1 MIKIHYNDTFLEVQ
15 ESDSSYRYR
24 SLMRKTQ
31 LVLKYSLPE
40 YVEIPV
46 GAWCE
51 FQGQKFFLMSSQD
64 FKKNGTR
71 DIEYTLTMYDDEARL
86 GLYKLRNPIDRRLK
100 FSMCAKP
107 HEFLEVI
114 VAYMN
119 ERDSSGVWKVGTCI
133 DAPEKTIEFNHTYCD
148 EALQRVADVFET
160 EYENNNHTISLRKV
174 EYFKE
179 DPLPLAYGKGNG
191 FMPGVGRTTQSN
203 ELPIKRLYVQGGEQ
217 NIDRSKYGSAELLLP
232 KNQTLEYEGRTYKS
246 DAEGYYIERY
256 DKVSDAVKDDS
267 LDCSE
272 IYPSRVGKV
281 SSVEC
286 INAEKNFYDFIDL
299 TIPED
304 LNFNDYI
311 IEGETPY
318 IRFQT
323 GMLSGEKEFE
333 FTYKHAERR
342 FEIVPQEIDGVIMP
356 NETFKPEAGV
366 DTYAV
371 FGINLPYDSEYVC
384 DNKTQRGASW
394 DMFREAARYLYEHED
409 QKFTF
414 SGTLQSLWARRNWAN
429 VGGRLIVGGYILF
442 TDNQF
447 AKDGISIRIVGVK
460 DFLTSPYSPIIEIS
474 NSVSGSSLSSQLKE
488 IQNQEVLID
497 DTKKSIIRFTKRRF
511 RDAQETMEM
520 LEDSLLNFSN
530 SINPITVQTM
540 AALVGDESLQFRFVS
555 SRTNLTQVNFQVDY
569 NNETKQLS
577 CPHSFL
583 QHMTIGIS
591 SISSTH
597 ASNEYKIW
605 EMSEFISAVLDD
617 ASKKYYLYAKVSRDN
632 TSEKGVF
639 LLSEKSIALDDVSG
653 YYHLLVGV
661 LNSEYEGERSYVSL
675 YGFTEIL
682 PGRIT
687 TDKIVSGNG
696 ESFFDMVANAM
707 KLGDV
712 LDFNTQGDGKL
723 RLKGTLVQSQSGIEA
738 PMGVY
743 RGAYNSGYTYYQGD
757 EVSYFDGNFTSTY
770 RCTSSTP
777 IKGKVP
783 TNTNYWE
790 VIAQG
795 SKGDKG
801 DTGDSGDDGKNGDY
815 YEYRYAVNGSTSTPP
830 SLTNT
835 SRTPSGWSTSMPSV
849 GALQYL
855 WQIIAKISGTDG
867 SLLTDWSTPVRITP
881 YDGKDGAKGEN
892 PAMVFRGPYDSSKL
906 YYGNN
911 IRLDCVKYGSE
922 YYIARIDADA
932 IAAKNGTTFKDKLP
946 TDTNY
951 WNTFGASFESIA
963 TDLLLAENAN
973 IAGWIYRN
981 SRMESQT
988 TDSNGNPMAY
998 LDGVKGSVRLKGTI
1012 QHSTGTKGNYSDVD
1026 IFFLPAITSDKSIG
1040 MGYEIEDIGKVCRLF
1055 NSSPFGGASYKVS
1068 CNEFEVSK
1076 DGFWTSSSMGGYVAL
1091 VKPQEIVEMT
1101 CFAYKD
1107 EDDTAV
1113 YGRWE
1118 ITSRFSQESFNQ
1130 SDAKGRFP
1138 RALAIGRIGHNG
1150 SAATLSGYWY
1160 DGRSLSSVLSLSR
1173 SSAGV
1178 YNLTMKNGETLPSG
1192 CIIFCTGQ
1200 DTACRY
1206 GTISNLTTSGFTLTI
1221 SDDSSA
1227 NEGYVNIM
1235 ILDPYWWYNMN

>member
-356 NETFKPEAGV
+356 NETFKPEVGV

-460 DFLTSPYSPIIEIS
+460 DFLTSPYSPTIEIS

-770 RCTSSTP
+770 RCTSATP
-777 IKGKVP
+777 IKGIVP
-783 TNTNYWE
+783 TNTSYWE

-801 DTGDSGDDGKNGDY
+801 DDGVAGDY
-815 YEYRYAVNGSTSTPP
+815 YEYRYAVNGSTTAPP
-830 SLTNT
+830 SLSNT
-835 SRTPSGWSTSMPSV
+835 SRNPSGWSTSMPSV

-1040 MGYEIEDIGKVCRLF
+1040 MGCEIEDIGKVCRLF

>member
-442 TDNQF
+442 TDKQF

-460 DFLTSPYSPIIEIS
+460 DFLTSPYSPTIEIS
-474 NSVSGSSLSSQLKE
+474 NSVSGSSLNSQLKE

-555 SRTNLTQVNFQVDY
+555 NRTNLTQVNFQVDY

-770 RCTSSTP
+770 RCTSATP
-777 IKGKVP
+777 IKGIVP
-783 TNTNYWE
+783 TNTSYWE

-801 DTGDSGDDGKNGDY
+801 DAGDDGDDGKNGDY
-815 YEYRYAVNGSTSTPP
+815 YEYRYAVNGSTSTAPT
-830 SLTNT
+830 LNNAT
-835 SRTPSGWSTSMPSV
+835 RTPSGWSTSMPNV
-849 GALQYL
+849 GVLQYL

-867 SLLTDWSTPVRITP
+867 SLLTNWSTPVRITP

-892 PAMVFRGPYDSSKL
+892 PAMAFRGPYDSSKL

-1040 MGYEIEDIGKVCRLF
+1040 MGCEIEDIGKVCRLF

-1068 CNEFEVSK
+1068 CNEFDVSK

>member
-460 DFLTSPYSPIIEIS
+460 DFLTSPYSPTIEIS

-696 ESFFDMVANAM
+696 ESFFDMLANAM

-932 IAAKNGTTFKDKLP
+932 IATKNGTTFKDKLP

-1026 IFFLPAITSDKSIG
+1026 IFFLPAITSDKPIG
-1040 MGYEIEDIGKVCRLF
+1040 MGCEIEDIGKVCRLF

>member
-460 DFLTSPYSPIIEIS
+460 DFLTSPYSPTIEIS

-605 EMSEFISAVLDD
+605 EMSEFLSAVLDD

-696 ESFFDMVANAM
+696 ESFFDMLANAM
-707 KLGDV
+707 KLGDC
-712 LDFNTQGDGKL
+712 LDYYTQGDRKL

-738 PMGVY
+738 PIGVY
-743 RGAYNSGYTYYQGD
+743 RGAYNSSYTYYQGD
-757 EVSYFDGNFTSTY
+757 EVSYYDGRFTSTY
-770 RCTSSTP
+770 RCTSATS
-777 IKGKVP
+777 IKGIVP
-783 TNTNYWE
+783 TNANYWE

-849 GALQYL
+849 GVLQYL

-1040 MGYEIEDIGKVCRLF
+1040 MGCEIEDIGKVCRLF

-1068 CNEFEVSK
+1068 CNEFMVSK
-1076 DGFWTSSSMGGYVAL
+1076 DV
-1091 VKPQEIVEMT
+1091 
-1101 CFAYKD
+1101 
-1107 EDDTAV
+1107 
-1113 YGRWE
+1113 
-1118 ITSRFSQESFNQ
+1118 
-1130 SDAKGRFP
+1130 
-1138 RALAIGRIGHNG
+1138 
-1150 SAATLSGYWY
+1150 
-1160 DGRSLSSVLSLSR
+1160 
-1173 SSAGV
+1173 
-1178 YNLTMKNGETLPSG
+1178 
-1192 CIIFCTGQ
+1192 FCT
-1200 DTACRY
+1200 
-1206 GTISNLTTSGFTLTI
+1206 
-1221 SDDSSA
+1221 
-1227 NEGYVNIM
+1227 
-1235 ILDPYWWYNMN
+1235 

>member
-40 YVEIPV
+40 YIEIPV

-148 EALQRVADVFET
+148 EALQSVADAFET

-179 DPLPLAYGKGNG
+179 DPLPLAYGRGNG

-460 DFLTSPYSPIIEIS
+460 DFLTSPYSPTIEIS
-474 NSVSGSSLSSQLKE
+474 NSVSGSSLNSQLKE

-892 PAMVFRGPYDSSKL
+892 PAMAFRGPYDSSKL

-1040 MGYEIEDIGKVCRLF
+1040 MGCEIEDIGKVCRLF

-1068 CNEFEVSK
+1068 CNEFTVSK

>member
-40 YVEIPV
+40 YIEIPV

-71 DIEYTLTMYDDEARL
+71 DIEYTLTMYDDEVRL

-148 EALQRVADVFET
+148 EALQSVADVFET

-179 DPLPLAYGKGNG
+179 DPLPLAYGRGNG

-246 DAEGYYIERY
+246 DADGYYIERY

-333 FTYKHAERR
+333 FTYKHTERR

-366 DTYAV
+366 DTYSV

-460 DFLTSPYSPIIEIS
+460 DFLTSPYSPTIEIS

-605 EMSEFISAVLDD
+605 KMSEFISAVLDD

-696 ESFFDMVANAM
+696 ESFFDMLANAM
-707 KLGDV
+707 KLGDC
-712 LDFNTQGDGKL
+712 LDYNTQGDRKL

-738 PMGVY
+738 PIGVY
-743 RGAYNSGYTYYQGD
+743 RGAYNSSYTYYQGD
-757 EVSYFDGNFTSTY
+757 EVSYYDGKFTSTY
-770 RCTSSTP
+770 RCTSATS
-777 IKGKVP
+777 IKGIVP
-783 TNTNYWE
+783 TNANYWE

-815 YEYRYAVNGSTSTPP
+815 YEYRYAVNGSTSTAPT
-830 SLTNT
+830 LNNAT
-835 SRTPSGWSTSMPSV
+835 RTPSGWSTSMPSV

-855 WQIIAKISGTDG
+855 WQIIAKISGSDD
-867 SLLTDWSTPVRITP
+867 SLLANWSTPVRITP
-881 YDGKDGAKGEN
+881 YDGKDGAKGES
-892 PAMVFRGPYDSSKL
+892 PAMVFRGPYNSSKL

-922 YYIARIDADA
+922 YYIARIDADT
-932 IAAKNGTTFKDKLP
+932 IAANNGTTFKDKLP

-973 IAGWIYRN
+973 IADWIIKDGKITSQNTTSDGSSTAQLDGEKGGLKLVSDRYRYTALNGQSQIKQTININ
-981 SRMESQT
+981 SEEGVVEARTSDYDVARLESQGIFANRAGQDAVAAST
-988 TDSNGNPMAY
+988 GIS
-998 LDGVKGSVRLKGTI
+998 LKGAI
-1012 QHSTGTKGNYSDVD
+1012 VGLGYGAMDSDFWGSNYGIAGVVGRADNSADNPAPAYGGYFWNLMAAGLILNPKYISGSANSTTY
-1026 IFFLPAITSDKSIG
+1026 L
-1040 MGYEIEDIGKVCRLF
+1040 
-1055 NSSPFGGASYKVS
+1055 
-1068 CNEFEVSK
+1068 
-1076 DGFWTSSSMGGYVAL
+1076 SSST
-1091 VKPQEIVEMT
+1091 P
-1101 CFAYKD
+1101 F
-1107 EDDTAV
+1107 
-1113 YGRWE
+1113 
-1118 ITSRFSQESFNQ
+1118 
-1130 SDAKGRFP
+1130 
-1138 RALAIGRIGHNG
+1138 
-1150 SAATLSGYWY
+1150 
-1160 DGRSLSSVLSLSR
+1160 VLSFA
-1173 SSAGV
+1173 SAGTQTV
-1178 YNLTMKNGETLPSG
+1178 YLPSNP
-1192 CIIFCTGQ
+1192 FEGQ
-1200 DTACRY
+1200 IVFLKQLNGGVMRVTPYA
-1206 GTISNLTTSGFTLTI
+1206 GQKLF
-1221 SDDSSA
+1221 DDSSENA
-1227 NEGYVNIM
+1227 YYDISEGQSLIAIACKASVNNVSYIVW
-1235 ILDPYWWYNMN
+1235 IVNRIKY

>member
-1040 MGYEIEDIGKVCRLF
+1040 MGCEIEDIGKVCRLF

>member
-356 NETFKPEAGV
+356 NETFKPDAGI
-366 DTYAV
+366 DTYAI
-371 FGINLPYDSEYVC
+371 FGIAMPDSYIC
-384 DNKTQRGASW
+384 NNSDKTGASW

-892 PAMVFRGPYDSSKL
+892 PAMAFRGPYDSSKL

-1040 MGYEIEDIGKVCRLF
+1040 MGCEIEDIGKVCRLF

>member
-148 EALQRVADVFET
+148 EALQSVADVFET

-299 TIPED
+299 TIPEE
-304 LNFNDYI
+304 LNYNDYI

-356 NETFKPEAGV
+356 NETFKPEAGI
-366 DTYAV
+366 DTYAI
-371 FGINLPYDSEYVC
+371 FGIAMPDSYIC
-384 DNKTQRGASW
+384 NNSDKTGASW

-460 DFLTSPYSPIIEIS
+460 DFLTSPYSPTIEIS

-555 SRTNLTQVNFQVDY
+555 NRTNLTQVNFQVDY

-605 EMSEFISAVLDD
+605 EMSEFISAVLDG

-770 RCTSSTP
+770 RCTSATP
-777 IKGKVP
+777 IKGIVP
-783 TNTNYWE
+783 TNTSYWE

-801 DTGDSGDDGKNGDY
+801 DAGDDGDDGKNGDY

-867 SLLTDWSTPVRITP
+867 SLLTNWSTPVRITP

-892 PAMVFRGPYDSSKL
+892 PAMAFRGPYDSSKL

-1040 MGYEIEDIGKVCRLF
+1040 MGCEIEDIGKVCRLF

>member
-148 EALQRVADVFET
+148 EALQSVADAFET

-272 IYPSRVGKV
+272 IYPSRIGKV

-299 TIPED
+299 TIPEE
-304 LNFNDYI
+304 LNYNDYI

-356 NETFKPEAGV
+356 NETFKPDAGI
-366 DTYAV
+366 DTYAI
-371 FGINLPYDSEYVC
+371 FGIAMPDSYIC
-384 DNKTQRGASW
+384 NNSDKTGASW

-460 DFLTSPYSPIIEIS
+460 DFLTSPYSPTIEIS

-555 SRTNLTQVNFQVDY
+555 NRTNLTQVNFQVDY

-687 TDKIVSGNG
+687 TDRIVSGNG

-743 RGAYNSGYTYYQGD
+743 RGTYNSGYTYYQGD

-770 RCTSSTP
+770 RCTSATP
-777 IKGKVP
+777 IKGIVP
-783 TNTNYWE
+783 TNTSYWE

-801 DTGDSGDDGKNGDY
+801 DAGDDGDDGKNGDY
-815 YEYRYAVNGSTSTPP
+815 YEYRYAVNGSTSTAPI
-830 SLTNT
+830 LNNAT
-835 SRTPSGWSTSMPSV
+835 RTPSGWSTSMPNV
-849 GALQYL
+849 GVLQYL

-867 SLLTDWSTPVRITP
+867 SLLTNWSTPVRITP

-892 PAMVFRGPYDSSKL
+892 PAMAFRGPYDSSKL

-1040 MGYEIEDIGKVCRLF
+1040 MGCEIEDIGKVCRLF

>member
-442 TDNQF
+442 TDKQF

-460 DFLTSPYSPIIEIS
+460 DFLTSPYSPTIEIS
-474 NSVSGSSLSSQLKE
+474 NSVSGSSLNSQLKE

-712 LDFNTQGDGKL
+712 LDFNTRGDGKL

-770 RCTSSTP
+770 RCTSATP
-777 IKGKVP
+777 IKGIVP
-783 TNTNYWE
+783 TNTSYWE

-801 DTGDSGDDGKNGDY
+801 DAGDDGKNGDY
-815 YEYRYAVNGSTSTPP
+815 YEYRYAVNGSTSTAPT
-830 SLTNT
+830 LNNAT
-835 SRTPSGWSTSMPSV
+835 RTPSGWSTSMPNV
-849 GALQYL
+849 GVLQYL

-867 SLLTDWSTPVRITP
+867 SLLTNWSTPVRITP

-892 PAMVFRGPYDSSKL
+892 PAMAFRGPYDSSKL

-1040 MGYEIEDIGKVCRLF
+1040 MGCEIEDIGKVCRLF